1 MACRRNEVGACGRL
15 PAEEFAGGIAP
26 GMAQGLK
33 VVAMAACRR
42 GEGCTTL
49 LLSVARLLAETDLK
63 AVLVDAN
70 PSQPKLAQR
79 LGIMPEA
86 DWQEMMARREPLAEA
101 VVYSHHDRL
110 ALLPLA
116 EQRGGGS
123 ELRQQGPDFARAVRT
138 TSRTLRPRAL
148 GPWAD
153 GKSLAHGLRAG
164 TCDRC
169 LDRLGPR
176 GAKRSIDTRDRSA
189 PALLGPPNGRD
200 PRGRRGRELRL
211 VPVQERLRGFVV
223 GWALANPGGIN
234 PTLRNSSWT
243 GT

>member
-1 MACRRNEVGACGRL
+1 
-15 PAEEFAGGIAP
+15 
-26 GMAQGLK
+26 MAQGLK

-63 AVLVDAN
+63 AVLVNAN

-86 DWQEMMARREPLAEA
+86 DWQEMMARRQPLAEA

-123 ELRQQGPDFARAVRT
+123 ELRQQGPDFARAVAQLREHYDLVLLDLGRMESP
-138 TSRTLRPRAL
+138 SRTDCGPARAI
-148 GPWAD
+148 
-153 GKSLAHGLRAG
+153 
-164 TCDRC
+164 
-169 LDRLGPR
+169 
-176 GAKRSIDTRDRSA
+176 GAWID
-189 PALLGPPNGRD
+189 
-200 PRGRRGRELRL
+200 
-211 VPVQERLRGFVV
+211 
-223 GWALANPGGIN
+223 WALVVQNVRSTPATEVLQLCSDLRTAGIQEVDVVEN
-234 PTLRNSSWT
+234 FA
-243 GT
+243 